1 MKRKL
6 VCILLCLVCVVT
18 CGMFAGCED
27 VESNTPAD
35 GSTGTDTSSDDRSS
49 MTLTLWVPTSD
60 DTTEEAIYAVEEAIN
75 AITQAEFDT
84 AIKLYAIPTSQYD
97 QTVKERLELIQK
109 RTEEEEQ
116 LAIDKRK
123 QEIEAA
129 KNGETLVEEST
140 A

>member
-6 VCILLCLVCVVT
+6 VCILLCLVCVAT

-27 VESNTPAD
+27 IESNTPAD
-35 GSTGTDTSSDDRSS
+35 GSTGTDTSSFDRSS

-109 RTEEEEQ
+109 RTEEEGQ
-116 LAIDKRK
+116 L
-123 QEIEAA
+123 
-129 KNGETLVEEST
+129 
-140 A
+140 

>member
-60 DTTEEAIYAVEEAIN
+60 DTTE
-75 AITQAEFDT
+75 
-84 AIKLYAIPTSQYD
+84 
-97 QTVKERLELIQK
+97 
-109 RTEEEEQ
+109 
-116 LAIDKRK
+116 
-123 QEIEAA
+123 
-129 KNGETLVEEST
+129 
-140 A
+140 